1 MSDAHA
7 GRRERCRALRRVAD
21 LCKGGMRAFE
31 SGQGPLGERM
41 TRDALALVRSLGGLT
56 VLEGRIHRKD
66 QALLLL
72 ANALRLAREI
82 ERPMLESL
90 SKHNMGLIFR
100 QAGQDAE
107 AAVCFRVAL
116 SLAGARGKPG
126 RGLSGV
132 IERSLRDCA
141 GARDA

>member
-1 MSDAHA
+1 MPELQAIASYN
-7 GRRERCRALRRVAD
+7 RQALRI
-21 LCKGGMRAFE
+21 
-31 SGQGPLGERM
+31 S
-41 TRDALALVRSLGGLT
+41 RDG
-56 VLEGRIHRKD
+56 RKD

-116 SLAGARGKPG
+116 SLAGTRGKPG
-126 RGLSGV
+126 RGLRGV